1 MTTKYGS
8 ITNSFK
14 VVKKTRR
21 GGKQNKS
28 PTPPTAP
35 SPPPETV
42 DNVFKTIREEDLQK
56 LRQFDLDW
64 RFGPCTDVKSLALLA
79 FLNLAWVT
87 YMTTGVVF
95 IHDSEGFTDEPVWLS
110 NTDANTTNSAIHK

>member
-1 MTTKYGS
+1 FGFWFGSAHPAVIRDRFATMTTKYGS

-64 RFGPCTDVKSLALLA
+64 RFGPC
-79 FLNLAWVT
+79 
-87 YMTTGVVF
+87 
-95 IHDSEGFTDEPVWLS
+95 
-110 NTDANTTNSAIHK
+110 